1 VPTTLPCCSPS
12 VRGRSGRTPLTV
24 GALGALLLAAVALA
38 APAAA
43 LEDPRRPVAEVTHG
57 PSCGPGVVRVE
68 VTNGNQPHQV
78 ALVFDGTVV
87 QEVADLAPGEQA
99 ELGSADVDWGTT
111 VHVTVT
117 MADAQGA
124 AQLPLDFGTY
134 TRPSKADCD
143 ALVPLTEP
151 EPGVVAPDTV
161 TSALPKSPPAP
172 ASGSKA
178 PAPLPPMG
186 AGGTSPVP
194 GAGETVPRALPV
206 GDQAPGASPGVAV
219 AAPVAPG
226 GVVTVRGSGFTPG
239 EQVDVTLD
247 GVAAPLAT
255 VVAAADGTVEAV
267 VQIPRGA
274 DLGSV
279 TVQLVG
285 RTSSAMSGLDLQV
298 AARQLSLAESSAP
311 VPVLAAGTALLV
323 ASVGLGVAASRRP
336 RTAPAAAH
344 SHAAAHA
351 WRR

>member
-1 VPTTLPCCSPS
+1 MPTTSTPRPS
-12 VRGRSGRTPLTV
+12 GRGRRPLV
-24 GALGALLLAAVALA
+24 LGAAAALLLTGTALA
-38 APAAA
+38 GPAAA

-57 PSCGPGVVRVE
+57 PSCGPGVVRVQ
-68 VTNGNQPHQV
+68 VANGSRAHSV
-78 ALVFDGTVV
+78 ALVFDGAVV
-87 QEVADLAPGEQA
+87 QETADLTPGERV
-99 ELGSADVDWGTT
+99 ELGSSDVPWGTT
-111 VHVTVT
+111 VHVAVTVT
-117 MADAQGA
+117 DAAGT
-124 AQLPLDFGTY
+124 AQTPLDFGTY

-143 ALVPLTEP
+143 ALDLPP
-151 EPGVVAPDTV
+151 EASAPADPGAT
-161 TSALPKSPPAP
+161 ALPGSAPAP

-194 GAGETVPRALPV
+194 GGVPTEPQTVPAGDRVPV
-206 GDQAPGASPGVAV
+206 AAPATEAAA

-239 EQVDVTLD
+239 EPVDVTLD
-247 GVAAPLAT
+247 AAAAPLTT

-298 AARQLSLAESSAP
+298 AARQQVLAESTGP
-311 VPVLAAGTALLV
+311 VPALAAGVALLV
-323 ASVGLGVAASRRP
+323 ASTGLGIAAGRRP
-336 RTAPAAAH
+336 RPVAAH
-344 SHAAAHA
+344 SVALPG
-351 WRR
+351 RR